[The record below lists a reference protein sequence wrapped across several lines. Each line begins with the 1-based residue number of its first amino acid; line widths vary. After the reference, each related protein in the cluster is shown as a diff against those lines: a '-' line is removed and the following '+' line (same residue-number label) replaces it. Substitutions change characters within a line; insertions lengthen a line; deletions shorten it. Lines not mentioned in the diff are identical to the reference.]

1 MAACVSEQQMMI
13 YFVDIII
20 IDVHFRKGLKSC
32 CNEIYSAP
40 FALPFNAAHYLDTF
54 WSPSSEQNKIWHQK
68 HYLGVTFILDIRYLR
83 H

>member
-13 YFVDIII
+13 YFGNIII

-40 FALPFNAAHYLDTF
+40 WHFSSYAAHYLDTF
-54 WSPSSEQNKIWHQK
+54 
-68 HYLGVTFILDIRYLR
+68 
-83 H
+83 